1 MALPS
6 SVKQQNLHATIMS
19 DINVIKERVA
29 NQSNIPVGGRLR
41 FFHTQWKRIGA
52 PKSVMRWL
60 RRGYPLPFQK
70 IQGQAP
76 EITLTE
82 RSPPGLITKYARG
95 SDKQCALDLKV
106 KELLAKNAIQEMP
119 PGEKGFFNR
128 VFLRAKSS
136 GGFRLILDVSELNKH
151 LICPTFKM
159 DTTKVVRQAVKVGQW
174 ATSIDFSDAYHH
186 VPMRRAHWKYL
197 CFEVGGRRY
206 WYCSLPFGLN
216 TAPRI
221 FTEVLKTLKEWAR
234 LLLMLLF
241 HYIDDWLNVASSFQR
256 TWVLTRLFVHKC
268 LDLGLLINLKKSE
281 LVPTQRILFL
291 GRVFDFVQGR
301 VFLSPDCRKSVAS
314 KIAKTSLFARPPL
327 WLAESLLGVLSSAEK
342 AVPWGRL
349 NLRDLQRCVNQ
360 ALRRGRTSFRTIS
373 MTAQA
378 WQNLAWWSLDQNL
391 TPGQLFRTP
400 PASVEVQSDSS
411 TTGWGFVLNN
421 QTFQG
426 TWSVKERKLHIN
438 VLELRVIAIVCR
450 LCPDQIRGRTVR
462 FLLDNSTAVAY
473 VNKQGGTR
481 SLFMLKETRRVL
493 TALIELNVT
502 PVACHIAGALNVLAD
517 LASRQGQV
525 ITTEWRLS
533 DEVFQWIGVASP
545 WGPPQVELFANSSNR
560 HLKLYLS
567 PCPDAQSIGVD
578 ALVAPW
584 PDQVLY
590 AFPPAVILD
599 KVVARLLVEKRRRVL
614 LVAPWLPNAPW
625 FPSLNSLLL
634 QEPSPLPTPPGML
647 QQPHWAHVHPTPEG
661 MKLHL
666 WLIKTRG

>member
-1 MALPS
+1 MYDM
-6 SVKQQNLHATIMS
+6 H
-19 DINVIKERVA
+19 VIKERVA
-29 NQSNIPVGGRLR
+29 NQNHTPVGGRLR
-41 FFHTQWKRIGA
+41 FFHQNWKEIGA

-70 IQGQAP
+70 VQGQAP
-76 EITLTE
+76 VITLMQ
-82 RSPPGLITKYARG
+82 RSPPGLIASYGRN
-95 SDKQCALDLKV
+95 SEKQRALDAKV

-128 VFLRAKSS
+128 VFLRAKRT
-136 GGFRLILDVSELNKH
+136 GGWRLILDISELNKH
-151 LICPTFKM
+151 LVCPTFKM
-159 DTTKVVRQAVKVGQW
+159 DTIKTVREAIKVGQW

-197 CFEVGGRRY
+197 CFEVGGRRF
-206 WYCSLPFGLN
+206 WYCSLPFGLS
-216 TAPRI
+216 TAPRV

-234 LLLMLLF
+234 VLLMLLF
-241 HYIDDWLNVASSFQR
+241 QYIDDWLNVASSFQK
-256 TWVLTRLFVHKC
+256 TWLFTRLFVHKC
-268 LDLGLLINLKKSE
+268 LDLGLLVNLQKSE
-281 LVPTQRILFL
+281 LIPTQRILFL
-291 GRVFDFVQGR
+291 GRTLDFLQGKVFV
-301 VFLSPDCRKSVAS
+301 SPDSRKSIAS
-314 KIAKTSLFARPPL
+314 KISKTQQFARPPL

-360 ALRRGRTSFRTIS
+360 AIKRGRTSFRTVT
-373 MTAQA
+373 MTPRA
-378 WQNLAWWSLDQNL
+378 WTNLSWWSLDQNL
-391 TPGQLFRTP
+391 KKGQLFVTP
-400 PASVEVQSDSS
+400 APSAEVQSDAS

-426 TWSVKERKLHIN
+426 HWSIKERKLHIN
-438 VLELRVIAIVCR
+438 VLELRVIETVCR

-473 VNKQGGTR
+473 LNKQGGTR
-481 SLFMLKETRRVL
+481 SQYMLNETRRVL
-493 TALIELNVT
+493 TALVNLEVT

-525 ITTEWRLS
+525 IATEWRLS
-533 DEVFQWIGVASP
+533 DEVFRWIGDASP
-545 WGPPQVELFANSSNR
+545 WGGPQTELFANSSNH
-560 HLKLYLS
+560 HLKRYIS
-567 PCPDAQSIGVD
+567 PCPDERAIGVD

-599 KVVARLLVEKRRRVL
+599 KVVARLLVEKQRRVL
-614 LVAPWLPNAPW
+614 LVAPWLPSAPW
-625 FPSLNSLLL
+625 FPSLNSMLT
-634 QEPSPLPTPPGML
+634 QEPLQLPTPWNML
-647 QQPHWAHVHPTPEG
+647 RQPHWDHLHPTPMK

-666 WLIKTRG
+666 WSVKTPG